1 MKQSLAAIAVLSVL
15 GLTACGE
22 KSEETQSTTTATSAA
37 ELDTPISRQ
46 SYSIGASMGS
56 FALNRQE
63 QLEGLD
69 MALDMEIVRKGFN
82 DALNG
87 EPAMS
92 MEEMQ
97 TIIRNSDQEV
107 RAKQG
112 AMAKQDAETNIAA
125 GQAYLVQNA
134 EKEGV
139 TVTESGLQYEV
150 MVEGTGA
157 KPAATDIVKVHYK
170 GTLIDGTEFDSSY
183 SRGEPAEFPLN
194 RVIPGWTEGVQL
206 MSEGSKFKF
215 VIPAELAYGERATGS
230 ITPNSTLIFEVE
242 LLDILNDEAEK

>member
-1 MKQSLAAIAVLSVL
+1 
-15 GLTACGE
+15 
-22 KSEETQSTTTATSAA
+22 
-37 ELDTPISRQ
+37 
-46 SYSIGASMGS
+46 
-56 FALNRQE
+56 
-63 QLEGLD
+63 
-69 MALDMEIVRKGFN
+69 
-82 DALNG
+82 
-87 EPAMS
+87 
-92 MEEMQ
+92 
-97 TIIRNSDQEV
+97 
-107 RAKQG
+107 
-112 AMAKQDAETNIAA
+112 MAKQDAEANVAA
-125 GQAYLVQNA
+125 GATYLAQNA

-215 VIPAELAYGERATGS
+215 VIPSELAYGERATGS

-242 LLDILNDEAEK
+242 LLEILNDEE